1 MEVKKL
7 KSQYVMIYNFEKIN
21 KLISP
26 LVHQKMPIKITRLE
40 KISQS
45 FLKFKNPD
53 FWSGF
58 TYSDPDMSR

>member
-26 LVHQKMPIKITRLE
+26 LVP
-40 KISQS
+40 
-45 FLKFKNPD
+45 FLSEDAYQNYPFRKNKSV
-53 FWSGF
+53 FF
-58 TYSDPDMSR
+58 EI